1 MRVPYTNKQALSFA
15 KDACKRIFIT
25 TFNADVAELADALV
39 LGTSG
44 VTRGGS
50 TPSIRTMY
58 HSNLPLGGTC
68 LEPELRSNEWFRT
81 NFRVHDK
88 PFYFAG

>member
-1 MRVPYTNKQALSFA
+1 
-15 KDACKRIFIT
+15 
-25 TFNADVAELADALV
+25 
-39 LGTSG
+39 
-44 VTRGGS
+44 
-50 TPSIRTMY
+50 MY